1 MNDQVCW
8 VQVQSEWSCAVST
21 VNPCRYLMATWC
33 YTSADQDGG
42 NKLDFMWIVP
52 QLPNDYGV
60 SHLQDNM
67 IPINLICSESAH
79 FLRNYGVRKVQYHI
93 IWTINRPVGSKG
105 NIKPQYR
112 NPLLWKVFPCHDL
125 FVIKRYIWRK
135 AIIGTVRAKIATV
148 AKIIS

>member
-8 VQVQSEWSCAVST
+8 VQVQSEWSRAVST
-21 VNPCRYLMATWC
+21 VSPCRYLMATWC

-52 QLPNDYGV
+52 QLPNDYGA

-67 IPINLICSESAH
+67 IPINLIWSESAH

-105 NIKPQYR
+105 NIKPQYHYEMETLSATHCCGKCSHVMTYSWLR
-112 NPLLWKVFPCHDL
+112 D
-125 FVIKRYIWRK
+125 ISD
-135 AIIGTVRAKIATV
+135 AKPP
-148 AKIIS
+148 